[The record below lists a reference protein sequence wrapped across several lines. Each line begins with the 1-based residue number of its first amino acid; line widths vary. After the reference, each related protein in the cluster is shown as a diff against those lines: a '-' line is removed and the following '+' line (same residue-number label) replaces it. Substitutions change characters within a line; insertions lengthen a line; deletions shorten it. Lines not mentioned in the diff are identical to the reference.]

1 MKPGWCAYACDKV
14 NANCSTPNNCVLSTQ
29 TLPNNSPVTC
39 LFNVHIQLIL
49 VSTYFHWIEF
59 LRKNLY
65 FLVQFYVSTSNA
77 VLSHGGAVALIADL
91 LFPSGISPFLKPIHC
106 QVRRPVVATQRNDW
120 PLYIDLTLVVFL
132 PCFLH
137 DRFYLAWTLEF
148 SQLKWQYDHLKFFQK
163 ENRDAFGKLDI
174 IVNNN

>member
-1 MKPGWCAYACDKV
+1 MV
-14 NANCSTPNNCVLSTQ
+14 
-29 TLPNNSPVTC
+29 
-39 LFNVHIQLIL
+39 L
-49 VSTYFHWIEF
+49 VSFYCYWIQFFERIF
-59 LRKNLY
+59 I
-65 FLVQFYVSTSNA
+65 FLVRFYVSTSYA
-77 VLSHGGAVALIADL
+77 VLSRGGAVALIADL

-106 QVRRPVVATQRNDW
+106 QVCRPAVATHRNDW

-148 SQLKWQYDHLKFFQK
+148 SQLKWQHDHLNFFQK
-163 ENRDAFGKLDI
+163 ENRGAFGKLDI